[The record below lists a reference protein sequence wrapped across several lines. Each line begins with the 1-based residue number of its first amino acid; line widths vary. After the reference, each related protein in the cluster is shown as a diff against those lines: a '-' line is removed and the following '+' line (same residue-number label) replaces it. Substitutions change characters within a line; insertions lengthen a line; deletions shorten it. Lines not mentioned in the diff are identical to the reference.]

1 MNVKVRN
8 GNVEQALRI
17 FKRKINDSNKLYD
30 YREKEYY
37 EKPTTRKQKK
47 KLQQL
52 QEKENDR
59 KNWQRTLFP

>member
-1 MNVKVRN
+1 MLKYGTEMLNKHCEFLSVRSTTVIN
-8 GNVEQALRI
+8 SMTTEKKSTTKSQLQEN
-17 FKRKINDSNKLYD
+17 KR
-30 YREKEYY
+30 
-37 EKPTTRKQKK
+37 K